1 DTTTDN
7 TPKDTTTDNT
17 PKDTTTDNTPKDTTT
32 DKTPTDTTP
41 DTTPIETTKT
51 DTSAPPEP
59 TKDNI
64 INVEV
69 SAKIPPV
76 ETKVKVG
83 LRKRQDTTFKFI
95 PKVIVFTSMNEGEPG
110 IKEFYSGDRDV
121 LEKSIPGLTLL
132 KYEDIY
138 ELKEINT
145 EIARAKITSGKSKWD
160 DLVTSPSWITWSV
173 IMSIIYVIIIIVS
186 TFLLVN
192 HFKQFGFIVRN
203 IKIYC
208 YPGIT
213 FVCIMGI
220 IKLTIDPIHEAAI
233 DLFACAL
240 INHSKDLILFII
252 FTILEIQWKKAA
264 SIICQTH
271 QHYSKHASNLS
282 KIYSYILSFC
292 IMMFISGFL
301 VKTLSFLN
309 TATTWFKIVI
319 KLSFTLEYVSIGLV
333 GIEFILFGSYIFTA
347 LRKKVQRQRLRYKR
361 KVTAIKVLIMNI
373 SFAFA
378 IVFFVV
384 TDALQF
390 LIPTVVNLWLHL
402 VLGNVGTAIA
412 CIIIILVLQDE
423 IIGRNLQLANNT
435 NRNFNNFNDNYNR
448 DNRSSHS
455 YSSSS
460 SSMNRSSI
468 EVTSTVTQD
477 MISIN
482 RLSLD
487 AQPVSTLSSPRLSI
501 SSPRPSI
508 SSPRPSLS
516 STRPPR
522 NLTTIVELPSI
533 RNFR

>member
-1 DTTTDN
+1 
-7 TPKDTTTDNT
+7 
-17 PKDTTTDNTPKDTTT
+17 
-32 DKTPTDTTP
+32 
-41 DTTPIETTKT
+41 
-51 DTSAPPEP
+51 
-59 TKDNI
+59 
-64 INVEV
+64 V
-69 SAKIPPV
+69 SAKIPPL

-95 PKVIVFTSMNEGEPG
+95 PKVIVFTSMNEGVPG

-160 DLVTSPSWITWSV
+160 DLVKSPSWITWSV

-186 TFLLVN
+186 MFLLVN
-192 HFKQFGFIVRN
+192 NFKQFGFIVRN

-213 FVCIMGI
+213 FVCILGI

-233 DLFACAL
+233 DLFTCAL
-240 INHSKDLILFII
+240 ISHSKDLILFII

-271 QHYSKHASNLS
+271 QHYSKHASNL
-282 KIYSYILSFC
+282 I
-292 IMMFISGFL
+292 
-301 VKTLSFLN
+301 
-309 TATTWFKIVI
+309 I

-402 VLGNVGTAIA
+402 VLGNLGTAIA

-423 IIGRNLQLANNT
+423 IIGKNLQLANNT

-487 AQPVSTLSSPRLSI
+487 AQPVSTLSSPRPSI
-501 SSPRPSI
+501 SSPRLSI

-522 NLTTIVELPSI
+522 NLTTI
-533 RNFR
+533 